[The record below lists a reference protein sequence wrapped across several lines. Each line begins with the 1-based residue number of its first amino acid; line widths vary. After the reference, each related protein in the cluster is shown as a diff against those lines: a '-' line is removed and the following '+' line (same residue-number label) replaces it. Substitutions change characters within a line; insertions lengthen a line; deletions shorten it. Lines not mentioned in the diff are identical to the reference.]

1 MTVSTEIS
9 QEVYVGNGVTS
20 VFPYRFRILKASN
33 MVVVTVD
40 QSEVEHILVLDTD
53 FSVSGVGGY
62 AGGNVTLPNPLPE
75 GWGLILTREL
85 PAVQE
90 TDLRNQGTFFAE
102 THEDAFDYL
111 TMLIQQA
118 VGWLGLALMRPT
130 VKSNLY
136 DAKQYRIGNLADP
149 VNDMDA
155 VNNRSMRGYVESMVA
170 GVVGGFGWF
179 IQVGVGAVYRTFQD
193 KMRDT
198 VSIKDFGVKMDG
210 VTDDTT
216 ALTLAFTSGLKVELP
231 KPKSSGEFCLVTDTV
246 LFASNTTIIGPG
258 SDVVAIRASNL
269 FANDKDI
276 LSSRNYHD
284 NIQMYDENISISNL
298 CIDANGWGRALSDS
312 DSISTG
318 ISLGH
323 LRHSQLVNVRVINS
337 PRWNFKVNS
346 FNPYVDLGH
355 AGIPLLPSYNILIY
369 KCISEDFIH
378 GDGLIVQGSYGVK
391 IVNYTQLISSTAK
404 TLHTYIKSQAAIQI
418 VDGSHDV
425 VVTGAKTFGNGT
437 MLTAYST
444 AGHTLRPAVYNV
456 DFNDVFARGVHSLVS
471 AWNDPSTDVTFA
483 SDQWLGRNINVN
495 SGTLI
500 KPTLDISNNN
510 LPARLV
516 DFQHQMHC
524 HANDVNVVVKDI
536 DDTYSSPVAISHFF
550 DCVDATIDGM
560 SATKVPG
567 IPTGTYTITRNI
579 GWINSSTT
587 AGSKNLRIRNINL
600 NNIGYINRVISDTT
614 ATAVKEARNIR
625 VDAIPSDGQTK
636 TGIYSASLDIEL
648 ANFNTPVGMEK
659 FRVGQFFTSYPY
671 DNVKVSLNYG
681 GSAVIGG
688 MLIRAESNAG
698 VQNVAGILFDRA
710 FVSSSDP
717 TGALGKGSISFRT
730 SAATSGTFSIT
741 AYHED
746 ISQYR
751 PIVML
756 ESTAAPFKSFTPVID
771 NDTVFGKS
779 SARIKEVYAAIGAIN
794 TSDAREKTPVRK
806 LLDVEISIGLLL
818 ADEIGTFGWLDS
830 VVNKQNNARIHF
842 GLTVQRAIEIFE
854 AHAVDPFIYGAI
866 CYDSWEENT
875 QITPAEFDENG
886 VEISPESRIVTPA
899 GDRYSF
905 RPDQINLLISGALK
919 DNQEKIEKRLLALE
933 GKIN

>member
-1 MTVSTEIS
+1 MTVSTEINH
-9 QEVYVGNGVTS
+9 EEFIGNGITT

-40 QSEVEHILVLDTD
+40 LSGVERVLVLDTD
-53 FSVSGVGGY
+53 FSISGAGAY
-62 AGGNVTLPNPLPE
+62 AGGNVTLSSPLPS

-102 THEDAFDYL
+102 THENAFDYL

-118 VGWLGLALMRPT
+118 MGWLDLALRRPT

-136 DAKQYRIGNLADP
+136 DSKQYRIANLADP
-149 VNDMDA
+149 RDEQDA
-155 VNNRSMRGYVESMVA
+155 VNNRSMRNYVEQMVA

-179 IQVGVGAVYRTFQD
+179 IQSGAGAVYRTFQD

-198 VSIKDFGVKMDG
+198 VSVKDFGVKMDG
-210 VTDDTT
+210 VTDDTA
-216 ALTLAFTSGLKVELP
+216 ALTLAFTSGLKVDIP
-231 KPKSSGEFCLVTDTV
+231 KPKAGKFCLVTDTV
-246 LFASNTTIIGPG
+246 LVGSGTTITGPG
-258 SDVVAIRASNL
+258 KDFIVIKAADGFPNDRDV
-269 FANDKDI
+269 
-276 LSSRNYHD
+276 LSSANFATGD
-284 NIQMYDENISISNL
+284 KEYDEYLSIRDL
-298 CIDANGWGRALSDS
+298 GIDANGWGRAATDGTAS
-312 DSISTG
+312 STAITFG
-318 ISLGH
+318 NV
-323 LRHSQLVNVRVINS
+323 RHSEIVNVRCINA
-337 PRWNFKVNS
+337 PKWNFKINS
-346 FNPYVDLGH
+346 FNPYDDIGH
-355 AGIPLLPSYNILIY
+355 AGSPTAPSYDISISG
-369 KCISEDFIH
+369 CVSEDFIH
-378 GDGLIVQGSYGVK
+378 GDGLIVQGSYG
-391 IVNYTQLISSTAK
+391 IAIDNHTQLISDNAK
-404 TLHTYIKSQAAIQI
+404 TLHTYVKSQTAIQI

-425 VVTGAKTFGNGT
+425 VVVGAKTFGHGT
-437 MLTAYST
+437 LLIAYST

-456 DFNDVFARGVHSLVS
+456 DFNDVFAHGVHSLFG
-471 AWNDPSTDVTFA
+471 AWNDTVTDVTFG
-483 SDQWLGRNINVN
+483 SEDWLGRNINVN
-495 SGTLI
+495 GGTLV
-500 KPTLDISNNN
+500 KPTLDSANNG

-524 HANDVNVVVKDI
+524 GANNVNVVI
-536 DDTYSSPVAISHFF
+536 EDDDGSYSSPVAISNFF
-550 DCVDATIDGM
+550 ECI
-560 SATKVPG
+560 SATLDGLSASRVPDV
-567 IPTGTYTITRNI
+567 PTGTYTITRNI
-579 GWINSSTT
+579 GWITSSSV
-587 AGSKNLRIRNINL
+587 AGSKSLIIRNVHL
-600 NNIGYINRVISDTT
+600 NNIGYINRVISDT
-614 ATAVKEARNIR
+614 AANAVREARNIR

-636 TGIYSASLDIEL
+636 TGIYSAALDIEL

-671 DNVKVSLNYG
+671 DNIKVSLNYG
-681 GSAVIGG
+681 GSTVIGG

-830 VVNKQNNARIHF
+830 VVSKGNNARIHF

-854 AHAVDPFIYGAI
+854 SHAVDPFIYGAI

-919 DNQEKIEKRLLALE
+919 ANQEKLEERLLALE
-933 GKIN
+933 GKIK